1 MYEIT
6 KDLYEISVWDD
17 VLVEA
22 KEQSYELTGKD
33 TPENEVLYKKEGEE
47 YKRLDKEEVYE
58 GEKYVRVPRKLS
70 FFKEEKIAVIGSN
83 EHNSPEL
90 AYNPKFVDDVKGE
103 HTLTFTMNGKYYDK
117 EKEEFVDNPYIKY
130 LVNEKKVKLYF
141 RDEWYDLIIKKVEEN
156 KKNYSYTYTATD
168 LFINELG
175 KNGFKLELD
184 TELENN
190 QGTAEELA
198 AKVLEG
204 TDWRVSNYSGRP
216 KEGEEKPYESDLI
229 VETNLD
235 TLYRVQLIKNI
246 DVEVS
251 ADGWLPIQEEDVEP
265 AFIPTVDDIN
275 TVKILAGEEV
285 YLFYSDL
292 VSKNPEP
299 MVLYRAPYRLTEDAS
314 YEMGK
319 EYYVLNKST
328 GKFEEVDINEF
339 EDEVKYYEKGATY
352 ETNSN
357 EDIIINSYNFRVTRE
372 NKVYYSDDS
381 LPLPNFINMKVGAT
395 LEDTRRA
402 YETVR
407 RPKTAYDPIT
417 DEFITYFLQRLFTKE
432 YVKTEDIIP
441 YSNKAYFIEN
451 KGNYERFYGFVFE
464 DGTYYEEKYVEF
476 LAEED
481 ELKEDVQY
489 YVKSLVPEYVPT
501 TDKLS
506 QPNKKYYRYQN
517 DEYISYTYENI
528 EEIKWDQGFVY
539 EQTGKAIDGFIK
551 FEKSSWSRIKG
562 YTDTEYLSPT
572 LVQNFLVNSMEMSN
586 TAGWIFDGAPSSE
599 NRAGELTNR
608 LDDPTLPD
616 PDEDPTSSLLI
627 LHLTDTPVHYAS
639 QTGELMYTNYDF
651 KPLNSSISKDEF
663 NDPNLFL
670 YEKEEYLGT
679 DPQAP
684 EIKEENGDTIKFFYC
699 TKTVNGYYQTTKK
712 IYIKE
717 NDIYKQILRWNGVE
731 REYYKWSAEENKYV
745 SLTDELEEA
754 NIYVQGATYYKKNGD
769 IVPEITNKWQFL
781 SYDEQLYFK
790 VRNKLSEEEFYSIV
804 NYKNDTPIYR
814 FVATND
820 KEPQDNK
827 PYYKVDPLNTLD
839 TFNPVFVLINL
850 VKFKEG
856 VNEYYVKGPDGKY
869 KKTKTK
875 EPIDGEVYYIFAPTG
890 KMHYVSYDFY
900 SSIWENA
907 AIRDYLDS
915 IFLTPDYEIYTY
927 FNQIKKEQMTAN
939 GDYWLMRADGTYEK
953 PDEYELT
960 NYTGEYVYEKWEED
974 AIAEMQSIYRFE
986 YTEDELTAYAKDLLN
1001 LVYELLDWAD
1011 YNQESRL
1018 EFLNAIDLFGIKRS
1032 ILLQKMRTLEKNYPD
1047 VEGYQKQALLKYLKI
1062 LNTDLNQNLRIEMS
1076 VIADK
1081 RVVNY
1086 FPTEDSEGDP
1096 NKKYYCF
1103 EEIKHPEGEVSRSYM
1118 AREYT
1123 DKEFYPYPINGVE
1136 YKIKVNLP
1144 EGASIHDLASLIIY
1158 EFEGELI
1165 DLIDDVE
1172 SAIKT
1177 ITDNEKTQT
1186 LRQIEKELKNVS
1198 LGSVWTALNP
1208 LKVYRAY
1215 QSLLKV
1221 KDMLEYGSELSQDDA
1236 QDLLDL
1242 FYGEEGLNIEDLE
1255 KNPILFSLQSI
1266 FSKSEIDADI
1276 FEILMLIKDKIND
1289 AKIED
1294 YLKIVEK
1301 LQTVARGVTYVRVD
1315 TENEEP
1321 ELGQKYF
1328 VKKAEYVSALGEPIH
1343 SSETY
1348 YKKQSNDKEE
1358 ILIYSKIPNHD
1369 HIPTN
1374 EDGLI
1379 NDNTIYRFYESS
1391 YKEVP
1396 YELTKWEKDENGKIF
1411 DYYIQ
1416 VKSLVDYSDD
1426 VEYNLTLRK
1435 ALNNLEEII
1444 SLKLDDVEEL
1454 STGNRIFD
1462 EVTKALTGFTI
1473 IWHLEKEERQQVI
1486 EGTKLLLELSKQ
1498 LTALQISDD
1507 FIDLSN
1513 DRRYE
1518 AHKRR
1523 ALNTGF
1529 SANREVIK
1537 KLNKGEE
1544 YVFALSLGRYYEGEE
1559 PPVYNKMSSFSYGD
1573 IENKY
1578 YYFDNDPSG
1587 IGDYVLGIEDY
1598 KEIMEGE
1605 EGYETPYGWAEA
1617 EGCYEL
1623 AGLDSTTGPRFYCI
1637 AQETTEGRFI
1647 TRFVTPD
1654 SSELTRVFY
1663 YPCED
1668 GDYIY
1673 TREVDGLFKT
1683 KYSFQKFETYK
1694 WANAEWDQVL
1704 LNSGV
1709 WHVLFNELRPKAK
1722 RYRRSPTY
1730 ICTKVDLGPS
1740 LENDIQVIECTTYDS
1755 EDFDV
1760 ENIQVFKRSTDTLY
1774 EGKHKKDVVTSIEGI
1789 QSDSDFYKKIST
1801 NELVAGPLKGETYY
1815 VYDAETKTYKPQEN
1829 LIDFSKDVEY
1839 YTLINN
1845 RSHFSLYK
1853 SEDQLPDLFIFVPDN
1868 NGDYVHII
1876 RKESD
1881 QVVTKWY
1888 EFWKNPDNLNKIYRE
1903 FKETDDLY
1911 TDAPHYFKR
1920 YNSQM
1925 DYDFHS
1931 TSWKDGHIG
1940 PWREKYQRYS
1950 KYRIHLYD
1958 NTELDPQLTYWV
1970 SNPFSDGSECYTLYD
1985 EAPIQRYTIHKRYK
1999 GMVDGIHQYLEEKDI
2014 RKLRE
2019 GQLSTDTA
2027 NRNVNKVEFY
2037 APPNYK
2043 DYNTNN
2049 QSLGIKEA
2057 CFKLNLGLE
2066 LIPVKISN
2074 RAFRPYENETDSQ
2087 RVPYIMLKTSSNLYP
2102 SAGIDWVYSK
2112 GVTENDT
2119 GYYRACTV
2127 DDENLYTNWN
2137 MVETVDDLLG
2147 LYEFLKI
2154 KDPINW
2160 NEDSPPFTF
2169 AVPMETSLLSYDYA
2183 MRVIKSLNTPYWWGR
2198 YRYHNMGQIDISQAK
2213 LSWFTELL
2221 TEFWEWGASKVN
2233 ITFWKGLTGA
2243 SSASKFVEDIEEA
2256 QDWFDGAFETIA
2268 EKIRKIVRL
2277 LDISSEDYLANTI
2290 LGIIDSCGIDILSN
2304 DADYIQ
2310 IDQSKEKPKEGVT
2323 YYVIKV
2329 VDGKGVYIEQDL
2341 PRDDKE
2347 QLYFDPNEV
2356 YYILETD
2363 YEGAEE
2369 VGLFQDPL
2377 GVSIGIIKHKTN
2389 DEIFIYHYFPSEKSG
2404 YYEPIHRK
2412 NGSWFNKEGNK
2423 ITSPEYGIYEVNAK
2437 IENGYVVAKNS
2448 EQLIG
2453 DFIKLENGV
2462 TFEEG
2467 KVYYYY
2473 KQSQFTDE
2481 DLDTSKNRTYE
2492 ARLNFWD
2499 AMYGLYGTQWSQKV
2513 ERSRFA
2519 SGGSAFLNLEDEFT
2533 EEVLEEIYAFSE
2545 LWVKETH
2552 AGFTKFIPFD
2562 RTLHNGKTK
2571 FYRHTYAGQ
2580 IKDAVEGISEIYY
2593 HDGGVY
2599 KYYLSKDKTDPFIPI
2614 NYDGLKVS
2622 FCEYDYDASEYKIDP
2637 VQIDDSFEQLEN
2649 YSENHKVYLDF
2660 DCSQPINGY
2669 FDLTISAE
2677 VPAIDT
2683 DEEYTPLIKG
2693 VKERYVWWKAPVK
2706 HNYNLTDNLHSK
2718 VGTLF
2723 YTDSKSLE
2731 NYPIASAQMFKYKS
2745 YKSNNYDV
2753 LMDFKK
2759 QFFNYEQNCLNGNIT
2774 EGNPNGIYEPT
2785 FEEYKVLKRAF
2796 QGYFGIDEWNKVEEL
2811 MEIDYLG
2818 KQHNSKKYK
2827 SYLHMLNEY
2836 FSEDGPRVEYIRDRI
2851 IYDSG
2856 NKTYKLKFENEKP
2869 VLPKEEPPIDKV
2881 YLTLEYYEGS
2891 KKVKEVNPKKAKL
2904 ENSGLNDY
2912 EKEWVQKDLIL
2923 YIPSFASSNQNLL
2936 YSYIKSLIYKYS
2948 MREVNKVDESPD
2960 KNDIYYIIKN
2970 FEDEDKN
2977 EIYYERLNGLTDF
2990 PSESVYQ
2997 TRFLTDIEIQE
3008 STKVGVDDK
3017 GLNNYHL
3024 VTRINCLESTGRI
3037 NVNIKVKY
3045 QLLDGVTDI
3054 IAYSPEIY
3062 YNVPLWANMD
3072 EAALAEELE
3081 FLAEDRR
3088 KDYSLIDRAKDPNP
3102 FKHFVCSGIQ
3112 SELLYADTLDSSSD
3126 KVYEIVVQLDN
3137 KFTSGHH
3144 DISKETGELNIISSF
3159 NQKMEELTDTWLAEQ
3174 EVHLK
3179 KALGGVKQGY
3189 EETIAFID
3197 TSGSSIIEE
3206 VVNFGHK
3213 AEEFISDGI
3222 DSAAKAISG
3231 FFKGIFGTRQTY
3243 RMMRAAVE
3251 TINIDKA
3258 VSNSISGILSHELRK
3273 DLQDLKKSGI
3283 NTETGLV
3290 LYLSQLS
3297 AYYQEIATFITY
3309 IQELGYYDFLRD
3321 ADFSQSDEFFD
3332 KFEENFSKD
3341 SFINRILTGLYNE
3354 TISGKTIMALPGEV
3368 PDNNDLIFTNY
3379 YLYKSGQ
3386 EDMDTLVYDYVG
3398 NDALTYYLY
3407 DYDNLCQRVRGIE
3420 IKEKNYLS
3428 ALSAINEKFECWIKY
3443 ELEHYT
3449 EEENAK
3455 LPVMEYENAHTPGEV
3470 KMVDRAVWVAE
3481 DDDTDIFFEPVNI
3494 INTHI
3499 SDKENEAISALSQ
3512 FNPRTYWYDIIK
3524 EQFEEADITSFEEN
3538 VEYYIV
3544 TPTGSFKKVIKEEVQ
3559 VPDSQVTYY
3568 TKKKGY
3574 DEELLNKYETV
3585 KDKVYLKNI
3594 ISVPLKT
3601 IYLKQFTGDLNYAG
3615 FKYGINLK
3623 SIKRTLDSKDLVSRL
3638 IVKENTNEHAI
3649 DGFCTIQRAS
3659 ENPIKESFILNFD
3672 YYVQHGMLKR
3682 DEVSKDL
3689 YGIENGY
3696 YSRLAAINE
3705 DLDWLVQEIAE
3716 VNECLDRINAN
3727 YETYSLARDAA
3738 EEEIEKMA
3746 VTLSEVLPDGIPSP
3760 WKYDMAKETEVLRTS
3775 WSDTQTKQ
3783 FTTKDKDGNIV
3794 EMTEHVVQGQ
3804 SRAIEIPKY
3813 SEDSQ
3818 KKLKQMDIFQRN
3830 HANYSGLAKKAKE
3843 QKEIYEN
3850 KLIELYTKSDE
3861 MVRMKNG
3868 LNALFFKKYYRF
3880 IQEGSWKDDNYMD
3893 DTLYYLDA
3901 LAVAR
3906 TSAFPKVTYDIQVID
3921 LENLNDYKGY
3931 NFGIGDKTYIEDTEF
3946 FGYTPSGKPYQEET
3960 IITKLEYHLDDSSKN
3975 KITVTN
3981 YKTQFEDMFKRI
3993 AATVAKVELG
4003 TGAYNRANAVINET
4017 AMGAPAGTTTTVNG
4031 LLETVNGSVSIGAEG
4046 LVTTEI
4052 GVSSNKIKIVNGA
4065 IYRSTDGGT
4074 TYQKVMTADGGI
4086 DPSAIGYGNLDLSS
4100 VTIGT
4105 KDHPELSFTANG
4117 MTAFMKNNNT
4127 VDYSTFVRFDN
4138 YGMYGI
4144 KNYKRNSSTD
4154 DASNANLNDVFIPS
4168 DIDSIYE
4175 NASYGLTWDGFFLK
4189 TGDGTG
4195 RVTIGT
4201 NQDFRM
4207 STKNSS
4213 DAWQDRIVI
4222 GKLQDSEKEYY
4233 GFRIIDADGNKV
4245 LNTDDRGQLYLR
4257 HKLHIS
4263 HFNDEYGTVT
4273 EDNVTIDKKLDQTNI
4288 TLGIVKAYKRNEN
4301 GGYNKGEDLHD
4312 NYSSL
4317 DYLTKVFSVK
4327 SVVDGYDLKGALKDK
4342 KDFFKQFTK
4351 EQLDVLIDSNENLA
4365 IFDNGNLYA
4374 KNAWIEGNI
4383 RAISGNIL
4391 GKLQVGEKGSVIID
4405 GIDQRIFHSDNG
4417 WSINNDGTAHFNNV
4431 EISGTITAAVFNY
4444 NKIQSIGG
4452 AMLVRPSY
4460 KVLKHYFN
4468 EDKTLLYLELD
4479 APNTILDGFGQGDY
4493 CRFGHDFNTSFKAVH
4508 KIFDYKNDKDNKPI
4522 YNIIIIDLSAYRTE
4536 EKTNDNKI
4544 IYSNN
4549 YETLNIESVISVKQ
4563 KDKETYG
4570 LGLNS
4575 TANTNIMPSQSFSLI
4590 KMDIKEE
4597 ELTYTPKL
4605 ILGKIPSGN
4614 DKYAL
4619 PSTSLAQLVADSNGQ
4634 YYGLYAENV
4643 LLEGAL
4649 TTISGEYSAGVS
4661 TNSVHKINDIDLIF
4675 WSGQNNAN
4683 SEFSPN
4689 FYVNREGFLYAKNG
4703 LFEGEVV
4710 SSTIKTSTIIGNKT
4724 GETYGLTILPGEG
4737 RGISRAIIFG
4747 EGEKV
4752 SSSPNEIKITKEYFS
4767 LDSQKISASVDFKI
4781 TSLDNPN
4788 EIKYNFGVLR
4798 NLENCVG
4805 IFGTGEGTNSSN
4817 YLLNFTIGN
4826 NNEVNLNYS
4835 GVQIAT
4841 IDGNGI
4847 HSNRSDNSWGEAVY
4861 LEGLTYGCDIYVR

>member
-1 MYEIT
+1 
-6 KDLYEISVWDD
+6 
-17 VLVEA
+17 
-22 KEQSYELTGKD
+22 
-33 TPENEVLYKKEGEE
+33 
-47 YKRLDKEEVYE
+47 
-58 GEKYVRVPRKLS
+58 
-70 FFKEEKIAVIGSN
+70 
-83 EHNSPEL
+83 
-90 AYNPKFVDDVKGE
+90 
-103 HTLTFTMNGKYYDK
+103 
-117 EKEEFVDNPYIKY
+117 
-130 LVNEKKVKLYF
+130 
-141 RDEWYDLIIKKVEEN
+141 
-156 KKNYSYTYTATD
+156 
-168 LFINELG
+168 
-175 KNGFKLELD
+175 
-184 TELENN
+184 
-190 QGTAEELA
+190 
-198 AKVLEG
+198 
-204 TDWRVSNYSGRP
+204 
-216 KEGEEKPYESDLI
+216 
-229 VETNLD
+229 
-235 TLYRVQLIKNI
+235 
-246 DVEVS
+246 
-251 ADGWLPIQEEDVEP
+251 
-265 AFIPTVDDIN
+265 
-275 TVKILAGEEV
+275 
-285 YLFYSDL
+285 
-292 VSKNPEP
+292 
-299 MVLYRAPYRLTEDAS
+299 
-314 YEMGK
+314 
-319 EYYVLNKST
+319 
-328 GKFEEVDINEF
+328 
-339 EDEVKYYEKGATY
+339 
-352 ETNSN
+352 
-357 EDIIINSYNFRVTRE
+357 
-372 NKVYYSDDS
+372 
-381 LPLPNFINMKVGAT
+381 
-395 LEDTRRA
+395 
-402 YETVR
+402 
-407 RPKTAYDPIT
+407 
-417 DEFITYFLQRLFTKE
+417 
-432 YVKTEDIIP
+432 
-441 YSNKAYFIEN
+441 
-451 KGNYERFYGFVFE
+451 
-464 DGTYYEEKYVEF
+464 
-476 LAEED
+476 
-481 ELKEDVQY
+481 
-489 YVKSLVPEYVPT
+489 
-501 TDKLS
+501 
-506 QPNKKYYRYQN
+506 
-517 DEYISYTYENI
+517 
-528 EEIKWDQGFVY
+528 
-539 EQTGKAIDGFIK
+539 
-551 FEKSSWSRIKG
+551 
-562 YTDTEYLSPT
+562 
-572 LVQNFLVNSMEMSN
+572 
-586 TAGWIFDGAPSSE
+586 
-599 NRAGELTNR
+599 
-608 LDDPTLPD
+608 
-616 PDEDPTSSLLI
+616 
-627 LHLTDTPVHYAS
+627 
-639 QTGELMYTNYDF
+639 
-651 KPLNSSISKDEF
+651 
-663 NDPNLFL
+663 
-670 YEKEEYLGT
+670 
-679 DPQAP
+679 
-684 EIKEENGDTIKFFYC
+684 
-699 TKTVNGYYQTTKK
+699 
-712 IYIKE
+712 
-717 NDIYKQILRWNGVE
+717 
-731 REYYKWSAEENKYV
+731 
-745 SLTDELEEA
+745 
-754 NIYVQGATYYKKNGD
+754 
-769 IVPEITNKWQFL
+769 
-781 SYDEQLYFK
+781 
-790 VRNKLSEEEFYSIV
+790 
-804 NYKNDTPIYR
+804 
-814 FVATND
+814 
-820 KEPQDNK
+820 
-827 PYYKVDPLNTLD
+827 
-839 TFNPVFVLINL
+839 
-850 VKFKEG
+850 
-856 VNEYYVKGPDGKY
+856 
-869 KKTKTK
+869 
-875 EPIDGEVYYIFAPTG
+875 
-890 KMHYVSYDFY
+890 
-900 SSIWENA
+900 
-907 AIRDYLDS
+907 
-915 IFLTPDYEIYTY
+915 
-927 FNQIKKEQMTAN
+927 
-939 GDYWLMRADGTYEK
+939 
-953 PDEYELT
+953 
-960 NYTGEYVYEKWEED
+960 
-974 AIAEMQSIYRFE
+974 
-986 YTEDELTAYAKDLLN
+986 
-1001 LVYELLDWAD
+1001 
-1011 YNQESRL
+1011 
-1018 EFLNAIDLFGIKRS
+1018 
-1032 ILLQKMRTLEKNYPD
+1032 MRTLEKNYPD

-1086 FPTEDSEGDP
+1086 FPTEDDERDP

-1103 EEIKHPEGEVSRSYM
+1103 KMADHTDGEVSRSYM
-1118 AREYT
+1118 AEEYT
-1123 DKEFYPYPINGVE
+1123 GETFYSYEIDKVVYRVQSTPA
-1136 YKIKVNLP
+1136 
-1144 EGASIHDLASLIIY
+1144 EGASIHDLATLIIY

-1165 DLIDDVE
+1165 DLIGDIE
-1172 SAIKT
+1172 SAIET
-1177 ITDNEKTQT
+1177 ITDNEKSQT

-1208 LKVYRAY
+1208 LKVYKAY

-1221 KDMLEYGSELSQDDA
+1221 KDMLELGSNLSEKDA
-1236 QDLLDL
+1236 QDLFDL
-1242 FYGEEGLNIEDLE
+1242 FYGEEGLIDLT

-1266 FSKSEIDADI
+1266 FSKSEVDASI
-1276 FEILMLIKDKIND
+1276 FEILMLIKDKINE
-1289 AKIED
+1289 AEVGD
-1294 YLKIVEK
+1294 YLRIVEK
-1301 LQTVARGVTYVRVD
+1301 LQTVARGVTYVKVD
-1315 TENEEP
+1315 TETEEP

-1328 VKKAEYVSALGEPIH
+1328 VKKAEYVSAYGEPIY

-1358 ILIYSKIPNHD
+1358 VLIYSEISNPNHISRD
-1369 HIPTN
+1369 

-1379 NDNTIYRFYESS
+1379 NDDTIYRFYESS

-1396 YELTKWEKDENGKIF
+1396 YELTKWEKDENGKVF

-1416 VKSLVDYSDD
+1416 IKSLVDYSDD

-1454 STGNRIFD
+1454 STGNRVFD

-1529 SANREVIK
+1529 SANRDVIK

-1544 YVFALSLGRYYEGEE
+1544 YVFALSLGRYYEGDE

-1578 YYFDNDPSG
+1578 YYFDNKPTG

-1694 WANAEWDQVL
+1694 WVNAEWDQVL
-1704 LNSGV
+1704 LNSGT
-1709 WHVLFNELRPKAK
+1709 WHVLFDELRSKAK

-1740 LENDIQVIECTTYDS
+1740 LENDNQIIECTTYDS

-1801 NELVAGPLKGETYY
+1801 NEFVAGPLKGETYY
-1815 VYDAETKTYKPQEN
+1815 VYDAATKTYKPQEK
-1829 LIDFSKDVEY
+1829 LTDFSKDVEY
-1839 YTLINN
+1839 YTLISN

-1920 YNSQM
+1920 YNSRM

-1999 GMVDGIHQYLEEKDI
+1999 GMVDGIHQYLTKEDI
-2014 RKLRE
+2014 RELRE

-2027 NRNVNKVEFY
+2027 NRNVNKVDFY

-2043 DYNTNN
+2043 DYSSKK

-2074 RAFRPYENETDSQ
+2074 RIFRPYENETDSQ

-2102 SAGIDWVYSK
+2102 NAGIDWVYSK

-2147 LYEFLKI
+2147 LYDFLKI

-2169 AVPMETSLLSYDYA
+2169 AVPMETSLLSHDYA

-2213 LSWFTELL
+2213 LNWFTELL
-2221 TEFWEWGASKVN
+2221 AEFWEWGASKVN

-2243 SSASKFVEDIEEA
+2243 SSAGEFVKDIEKA
-2256 QDWFDGAFETIA
+2256 QDWFDGVFEKIA
-2268 EKIRKIVRL
+2268 EKIRKIIRL

-2310 IDQSKEKPKEGVT
+2310 IDQDREEPKEGVT

-2341 PRDDKE
+2341 PRDDRG

-2363 YEGAEE
+2363 YEGAQEI
-2369 VGLFQDPL
+2369 GLFQDPL

-2389 DEIFIYHYFPSEKSG
+2389 DEIFVYHYFPSEKSG

-2412 NGSWFNKEGNK
+2412 NGSWFNKEGTE
-2423 ITSPEYGIYEVNAK
+2423 ITSPKYGIYEVNAK
-2437 IENGYVVAKNS
+2437 NENGYIVAKNS
-2448 EQLIG
+2448 ERLIG

-2462 TFEEG
+2462 NFDEN
-2467 KVYYYY
+2467 KAYYYY
-2473 KQSQFTDE
+2473 KQSQFTDD
-2481 DLDTSKNRTYE
+2481 DLDTSENRTYE

-2513 ERSRFA
+2513 ERSRFG

-2562 RTLHNGKTK
+2562 HTLHNGKTK
-2571 FYRHTYAGQ
+2571 FYRHTYTGQ

-2622 FCEYDYDASEYKIDP
+2622 FCEYDYDGSEYKIDP
-2637 VQIDDSFEQLEN
+2637 VQIEDSFEQLEN
-2649 YSENHKVYLDF
+2649 YSDNHRVYLDF

-2677 VPAIDT
+2677 VPAVDT
-2683 DEEYTPLIKG
+2683 DEEYTPLIRG

-2706 HNYNLTDNLHSK
+2706 HNYNLTDDLHSK

-2723 YTDSKSLE
+2723 YTDSKSLK
-2731 NYPIASAQMFKYKS
+2731 NYPIVSAQMFKYKS

-2759 QFFNYEQNCLNGNIT
+2759 QFFDYEQKCLSGEIVEENQ
-2774 EGNPNGIYEPT
+2774 NGIYEPT

-2811 MEIDYLG
+2811 MKIDYLG
-2818 KQHNSKKYK
+2818 KQHNFEKYK
-2827 SYLHMLNEY
+2827 SYLQMLNEY
-2836 FSEDGPRVEYIRDRI
+2836 FTEDGPRVEYIRDRI
-2851 IYDSG
+2851 IYDPETNS
-2856 NKTYKLKFENEKP
+2856 YRLKFENEKP
-2869 VLPKEEPPIDKV
+2869 VLPEEEPPIDKV
-2881 YLTLEYYEGS
+2881 CLVLEYYEDS
-2891 KKVKEVNPKKAKL
+2891 KKVKEVNPKKAEL

-2912 EKEWVQKDLIL
+2912 EKAWVQKDLIL
-2923 YIPSFASSNQNLL
+2923 YVPSFASSNQNLL
-2936 YSYIKSLIYKYS
+2936 NSYIKSLIYKYS
-2948 MREVNKVDESPD
+2948 MREVNKADESPD
-2960 KNDIYYIIKN
+2960 KNDIYYIIKTL
-2970 FEDEDKN
+2970 EPQN
-2977 EIYYERLNGLTDF
+2977 EFYYEKLNGLTAF

-2997 TRFLTDIEIQE
+2997 TRFLTDIEIQDP
-3008 STKVGVDDK
+3008 TKEGVDDK
-3017 GLNNYHL
+3017 GLNNYQL
-3024 VTRINCLESTGRI
+3024 ITKINCLQSTGRI

-3045 QLLDGVTDI
+3045 QFLDGVTDI
-3054 IAYSPEIY
+3054 IAYSPETY
-3062 YNVPLWANMD
+3062 YDVPLWANIN

-3081 FLAEDRR
+3081 NLSEDRR

-3102 FKHFVCSGIQ
+3102 FKYFVCSGIQ
-3112 SELLYADTLDSSSD
+3112 SELLYADTLDSD

-3144 DISKETGELNIISSF
+3144 DISEETGELSILSSF
-3159 NQKMEELTDTWLAEQ
+3159 NEKMEDLTDAWLAEQ
-3174 EVHLK
+3174 EVHLQ
-3179 KALGGVKQGY
+3179 KALEGIKQGY
-3189 EETIAFID
+3189 EETVAFIED
-3197 TSGSSIIEE
+3197 SGSTIVEE
-3206 VVNFGHK
+3206 VVSFGHK
-3213 AEEFISDGI
+3213 AEEFVRDGI
-3222 DSAAKAISG
+3222 DSAAKAVSG

-3243 RMMRAAVE
+3243 RMMRAAME
-3251 TINIDKA
+3251 TINTDKA
-3258 VSNSISGILSHELRK
+3258 VSNSISGILSNELRK
-3273 DLQDLKKSGI
+3273 DLQDLKNSGV

-3297 AYYQEIATFITY
+3297 AYYHEIATFIIY

-3332 KFEENFSKD
+3332 KFEEKYSNNN
-3341 SFINRILTGLYNE
+3341 FINRILTGLYSEVIN
-3354 TISGKTIMALPGEV
+3354 GKSIMALPGEV

-3386 EDMDTLVYDYVG
+3386 EDMDILVYDYVG

-3443 ELEHYT
+3443 KLEHYT

-3470 KMVDRAVWVAE
+3470 KMVNRAVWVAE
-3481 DDDTDIFFEPVNI
+3481 DDDTDIFFEPINI

-3499 SDKENEAISALSQ
+3499 SDKENEVISALSQ

-3544 TPTGSFKKVIKEEVQ
+3544 TPTGSFKKVVKEENQ

-3574 DEELLNKYETV
+3574 DEELINKYETV
-3585 KDKVYLKNI
+3585 KDKNYLKNI

-3638 IVKENTNEHAI
+3638 VVKENTNEHAI

-3682 DEVSKDL
+3682 EEVLKDL

-3705 DLDWLVQEIAE
+3705 NLDQLVQEIAE

-3746 VTLSEVLPDGIPSP
+3746 VTLSEILPDGIPSP

-3818 KKLKQMDIFQRN
+3818 KKLKQMDVFQRN

-3850 KLIELYTKSDE
+3850 KLIDLYTKSDE

-3946 FGYTPSGKPYQEET
+3946 FGYTLSGKPYQEET
-3960 IITKLEYHLDDSSKN
+3960 IVTKLEYHLDDSSKN

-3993 AATVAKVELG
+3993 AAAVAKVELG

-4017 AMGAPAGTTTTVNG
+4017 GLGAGASTAAGNFS
-4031 LLETVNGSVSIGAEG
+4031 EFASGSVSIGIEG
-4046 LVTTEI
+4046 IVTTEV
-4052 GVSSNKIKIVNGA
+4052 GVPSNKIRIVNGA
-4065 IYRSTDGGT
+4065 IYRSVDGGA
-4074 TYQKVMTADGGI
+4074 TYQKIITAENGL
-4086 DPSAIGYGNLDLSS
+4086 DPSLIGNGVLDLTSL
-4100 VTIGT
+4100 TIGS
-4105 KDHPELSFTANG
+4105 KDNPELALTANG
-4117 MTAFMKNNNT
+4117 MTAFRKANNV
-4127 VDYSTFVRFDN
+4127 VDYSTFVRFDS

-4144 KNYKRNSSTD
+4144 KGYKRNSSTD
-4154 DASNANLNDVFIPS
+4154 DASNVSLNDVFIPS

-4207 STKNSS
+4207 STKNNS

-4222 GKLQDSEKEYY
+4222 GKLQDGEEEYY
-4233 GFRIIDADGNKV
+4233 GFRIIDDRQNVV

-4273 EDNVTIDKKLDQTNI
+4273 EDDTTIDKKLDQTNV
-4288 TLGIVKAYKRNEN
+4288 TLGIVKAYKRNLIKTHNSN
-4301 GGYNKGEDLHD
+4301 GEVEETYGYEKGQDLHD
-4312 NYSSL
+4312 DYSSL

-4327 SVVDGYDLKGALKDK
+4327 SAVDGYDLKGALKDK

-4351 EQLDVLIDSNENLA
+4351 KQLEVLIDPNENLA

-4374 KNAWIEGNI
+4374 KNAWIEGTINATDGKFTGEIEATVGKIIGELFVGKESETDEDFILIDGKTGTIKSNNYNKTDENGNKLGWMIDADGNAVFNNLKVEVKIEAGMVLTDVSIAGDSYVDNKLIVGDNPENSQNYIMISAGDKPYIQSGNYDGGNFGWKIDANGKAWFNDVNI
-4383 RAISGNIL
+4383 SGILSSAIFQPGKIQTISGAMLFRPSYEILEVTQDDRQFILKLKDFKDDENFYPGCWIKPGTNLMSNSIDIYYIDYQEEDKIWVVIPEGEDINIALNKFKVGDFVVSVLFYGGTTTAVGINASNATQSIIPPESVSVFDMNYVENNQNTLAVTPKVILGKINYTNTELDGTYGLYADNVYLKGTIIAKSGNIGNVQIVNGGL
-4391 GKLQVGEKGSVIID
+4391 YSKDAKFTDKGELEEQPNFAIDADGNVSIVGTITAKEGKIGNVIINEDGSLTGPNDKFNLSKD
-4405 GIDQRIFHSDNG
+4405 GILDVKAAIIEGNICANQGFFGNIGIVNGTDDKGNPISYITSGKWDDDKQNFTETEGLKIDSEGTITVKGHIEASSGKFTGEINAGWGCIGNVYIYQGGLYSQTLPVFKDGEITSTHNFALDNNG
-4417 WSINNDGTAHFNNV
+4417 ILKVQGA
-4431 EISGTITAAVFNY
+4431 EISGTVQSGIFTKGSVGWQISKDGKAEFNEITVRNGAISGSGITDSEVTAKGDNGDYTLSSDGILIANGAIITGDVTATGTIESKSEDETNYTGITTTNKYKAFWENKEKELRFYSYKDNILKFYVNEDGQLYAEDAKIKGHIEASSGSFEGTIKAGSGNIGNVYIKNGGLYSQKEPEFNDDGELTSSHNFVIDADGNVSITGTIVAKNGSFEGEITATGGKIGDIEIANGGLQAPNFAITKEGTLNAVNGRFSGA
-4444 NKIQSIGG
+4444 IETSVFSAMSVQAIGG
-4452 AMLVRPSY
+4452 AMIVRPTLTIKEIEKIDEGGAIELITNFNRLFLDLTSGPEEYTSLSFY
-4460 KVLKHYFN
+4460 KISVLKQEYEQVYSDFIDENDNNGIHCQISLDKMTTYSCGVLGVAPQTMSLEKDEQEMIELYIFIHNAKN
-4468 EDKTLLYLELD
+4468 EDLEGKCINSALI
-4479 APNTILDGFGQGDY
+4479 ALNQ
-4493 CRFGHDFNTSFKAVH
+4493 NKA
-4508 KIFDYKNDKDNKPI
+4508 
-4522 YNIIIIDLSAYRTE
+4522 
-4536 EKTNDNKI
+4536 
-4544 IYSNN
+4544 
-4549 YETLNIESVISVKQ
+4549 
-4563 KDKETYG
+4563 TYTC

-4575 TANTNIMPSQSFSLI
+4575 QSQGNELLSPYSFSLI
-4590 KMDIKEE
+4590 QGQKEYEYDWDNGNLNLLSKNQNKIVVLGQLTAEVDENIFKAGESHWGLYTDNAFIKGQVVSISGNYSSGINTKSEHYILDEE
-4597 ELTYTPKL
+4597 EEPLVIDKNRIIFWGGAEVKDGNQNISKAPF
-4605 ILGKIPSGN
+4605 KITQEG
-4614 DKYAL
+4614 A
-4619 PSTSLAQLVADSNGQ
+4619 
-4634 YYGLYAENV
+4634 LYAEKAHINNSIIAGSEIQTPKIV
-4643 LLEGAL
+4643 G
-4649 TTISGEYSAGVS
+4649 SGEDPALVI
-4661 TNSVHKINDIDLIF
+4661 TD
-4675 WSGQNNAN
+4675 A
-4683 SEFSPN
+4683 
-4689 FYVNREGFLYAKNG
+4689 
-4703 LFEGEVV
+4703 
-4710 SSTIKTSTIIGNKT
+4710 KT
-4724 GETYGLTILPGEG
+4724 GIVFKDSSEKGETKYFEVKDQNTN
-4737 RGISRAIIFG
+4737 IFNTLSL
-4747 EGEKV
+4747 KA
-4752 SSSPNEIKITKEYFS
+4752 NE
-4767 LDSQKISASVDFKI
+4767 QAVDFVKV
-4781 TSLDNPN
+4781 TNG
-4788 EIKYNFGVLR
+4788 YNLY
-4798 NLENCVG
+4798 
-4805 IFGTGEGTNSSN
+4805 I
-4817 YLLNFTIGN
+4817 
-4826 NNEVNLNYS
+4826 
-4835 GVQIAT
+4835 
-4841 IDGNGI
+4841 
-4847 HSNRSDNSWGEAVY
+4847 
-4861 LEGLTYGCDIYVR
+4861 